1 MKKNW
6 KSMES
11 FLKEGEKLMNK
22 ELYVSVLDITFF
34 VSDED
39 GNEVLNKDGTIK
51 QFEFEGRLKP
61 LEYLCEDMTVEDL
74 TEKANG

>member
-1 MKKNW
+1 VN
-6 KSMES
+6 
-11 FLKEGEKLMNK
+11 
-22 ELYVSVLDITFF
+22 VLDIKFY

-51 QFEFEGRLKP
+51 EFDFKGRLKP

-74 TEKANG
+74 EEVANG